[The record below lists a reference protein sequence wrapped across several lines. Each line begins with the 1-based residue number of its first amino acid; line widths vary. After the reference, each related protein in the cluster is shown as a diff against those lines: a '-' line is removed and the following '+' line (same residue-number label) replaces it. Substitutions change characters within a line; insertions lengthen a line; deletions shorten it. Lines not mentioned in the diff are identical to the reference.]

1 MKMLLK
7 SIVFFVGMMFVGISA
22 NAQDYGRLLY
32 SGIYGYSYIFEFMGN
47 SSWIDMGNYDASVYE
62 NAIVF
67 MQNGKVSMKYLYKG
81 QSSDGGRLY
90 RHWDSSEGRE
100 GSATIV
106 FNNGNIYSTDGKQKF
121 VKGGSAPAPSQQ
133 YNGYNDGGNYNNGGN
148 AGNNSYQNNNNSGQK
163 TCYHCNGSGKCP
175 SCAGRGEKRNQYN
188 GSMYDCYECH
198 GNGRCT
204 TCSGRGWVVN
214 YY

>member
-1 MKMLLK
+1 MKMLSK
-7 SIVFFVGMMFVGISA
+7 SIVFFVGMLFVGISA
-22 NAQDYGRLLY
+22 NAQDEGRLLH
-32 SGIYGYSYIFEFMGN
+32 SGTYGVTSLFEFMGS
-47 SSWIDMGNYDASVYE
+47 SSWLNIGNYNVNVYE
-62 NAIVF
+62 NTIVF
-67 MQNGKVSMKYLYKG
+67 INEKGGIGFKFLYKG

-90 RHWDSSEGRE
+90 RQWDLLEGRE
-100 GSATIV
+100 CDGFIV
-106 FNNGNIYSTDGKQKF
+106 YNNGTFYRTDGKMKF
-121 VKGGSAPAPSQQ
+121 EKGGSAPAPSQQ
-133 YNGYNDGGNYNNGGN
+133 YNGYNNSGNS
-148 AGNNSYQNNNNSGQK
+148 GNNNYQNNNNSGQK